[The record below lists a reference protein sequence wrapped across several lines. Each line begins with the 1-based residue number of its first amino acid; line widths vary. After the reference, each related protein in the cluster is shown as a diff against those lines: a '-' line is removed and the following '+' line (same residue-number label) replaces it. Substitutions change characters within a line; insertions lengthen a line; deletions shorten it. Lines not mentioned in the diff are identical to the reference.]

1 MELSLYEQY
10 PQSEI
15 KTENTRLREA
25 ISETELTIENAIDA
39 AVVKEQLEKATVRI
53 EEIKQIVQWK
63 GRKTNG
69 CLDGR

>member
-25 ISETELTIENAIDA
+25 ISETELTIENTIDA
-39 AVVKEQLEKATVRI
+39 AVVKEQLEKAKVRI
-53 EEIKQIVQWK
+53 EGIKQIVQWK

-69 CLDGR
+69 CLAGR